1 MMSIFFHTDE
11 TVHARLVDSTM
22 IRAHASA
29 AGAPQKKGGQK
40 EAALGRSR
48 GGFSSKLTLCY
59 SDEGV
64 ALRFIL
70 TAGQCHDV
78 REGIKL
84 IAGFSS
90 AYVIGDKGYDSDAF
104 IAAIAARGAVIPPRK
119 NRVVARCYDEELYK
133 TRNLIERFIGYL
145 KQYRRVF
152 SRYDKLA
159 VRYLGFVYFATVLIQ
174 CR

>member
-1 MMSIFFHTDE
+1 MGKILPVLQDNPNVYVGKPEQCRQFLSAVLWMTKNGAPRRDLPKSYGYWNTIYRRFGRWCDAGIFEQMMSIFFHTDE

-22 IRAHASA
+22 IRVHASA

-84 IAGFSS
+84 IEVFH
-90 AYVIGDKGYDSDAF
+90 
-104 IAAIAARGAVIPPRK
+104 PPM
-119 NRVVARCYDEELYK
+119 
-133 TRNLIERFIGYL
+133 
-145 KQYRRVF
+145 
-152 SRYDKLA
+152 
-159 VRYLGFVYFATVLIQ
+159 
-174 CR
+174 